1 MSMTRKFRVGAG
13 IAGVVAAGLLLGGCI
28 GGPTYGTDKTAGE
41 HLMDD
46 LGSIASI
53 GAANKNAD
61 KNIKYQPR
69 PGLVLPPED
78 EKLVQPQQSLAS
90 AENPQWVESPEDT
103 RKRLKA
109 EATENENN
117 PFYKSP
123 LANRNPNGIDQSA
136 QGQKA
141 QTEAYREARR
151 LQQGLYSDKR
161 RYLSDPPLE
170 YRRLPEGAEA
180 DLGEPEKKKE
190 RRRKKEAEI
199 AKSGKPWWQFF

>member
-78 EKLVQPQQSLAS
+78 ENLVQPQQSLAS
-90 AENPQWVESPEDT
+90 KENPQWVESPEDT
-103 RKRLKA
+103 RLRLKA
-109 EATENENN
+109 EATENEDN

-123 LANRNPNGIDQSA
+123 LANRNANGIDHSA

-161 RYLSDPPLE
+161 RSLSDPPLD